1 MHYSNRL
8 YKTTIPSV
16 TIEKDCMLFYSQLNS
31 IHTNQLCNNIN
42 RDVEEVI
49 LLVQQAIT
57 NKQSIFCLRGDK
69 TGGSQEFFNVIPIQ
83 IIIAYPVFKLFC
95 YHIQLKKSVVLP
107 IDFRIEK
114 VSDFKDCENLNL
126 QSFTVYESE
135 YRETLSIEKHPI
147 LLECNNAI
155 LHDVTANPIHETQ
168 KIYKKE
174 HCFFIDIPAV
184 EITQEII
191 QRIISIGSQCKI
203 VESEFVKEQVILQMQ
218 KTIINH
224 LK

>member
-1 MHYSNRL
+1 MTL
-8 YKTTIPSV
+8 
-16 TIEKDCMLFYSQLNS
+16 E
-31 IHTNQLCNNIN
+31 
-42 RDVEEVI
+42 
-49 LLVQQAIT
+49 
-57 NKQSIFCLRGDK
+57 
-69 TGGSQEFFNVIPIQ
+69 
-83 IIIAYPVFKLFC
+83 
-95 YHIQLKKSVVLP
+95 LKKFL
-107 IDFRIEK
+107 
-114 VSDFKDCENLNL
+114 DFKDCENLNL